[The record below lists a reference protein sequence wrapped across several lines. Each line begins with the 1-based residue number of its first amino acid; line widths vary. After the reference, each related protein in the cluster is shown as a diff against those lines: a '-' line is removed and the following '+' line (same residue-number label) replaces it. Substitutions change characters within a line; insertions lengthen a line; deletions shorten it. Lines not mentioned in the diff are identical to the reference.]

1 MTSTAPEQPPAITE
15 RAKWQAFAVAVSVAA
30 LTILDLSKVNVGL
43 PSIEKALGAGS
54 TELQLIVAGYA
65 LAFGLALVPA
75 GRLGDIYSRKVL
87 FSVGLISFTLAS
99 LACALAPS
107 VEFLLV
113 ARILQGVAAGIQM
126 PQVLGLVQQLF
137 QGPARGRAF
146 GIFGATI
153 GVATAFGPTIGGLL
167 IAVGGDQDGWR
178 LLFWMNIPL
187 GLAALFFALKLL
199 PSKANGARRK
209 TQLDL
214 VGIVLLGFSVLSLMI
229 PFVFTTGGPDDDPK
243 RWFWLAGFV
252 LGTAAFL
259 FWERDYA
266 RRGKSPVVHFSLFR
280 IASYRNGILVAT
292 AYFAAIPGTF
302 LLTTLYLQQGL
313 GALPVF
319 AGMVSIP
326 FALTSAASS
335 LIGGRIVERY
345 GRKLVVVGT
354 ATVIVGFC
362 LILAAATLTPPEQ
375 TIWWMAAAMA
385 VAGAGGG
392 LVISP
397 NQTLTLAEVP
407 LSEGGVAGSLA
418 QVGQRVGTAIG
429 VAAVSS
435 TFFATLYRDASDTA
449 KLDAYHQGFRNGIVI
464 AIALITVSLAVG
476 LVDLRSRAK
485 RGVRGVSLPVDP
497 ATPGPQAEDRPGLR
511 DT

>member
-1 MTSTAPEQPPAITE
+1 MTSSPPAPKLELTE
-15 RAKWQAFAVAVSVAA
+15 RAKWQAFAVAVGVAA

-43 PSIEKALGAGS
+43 PSIEKALGAGP

-75 GRLGDIYSRKVL
+75 GRLGDIYSRKLL
-87 FSVGLISFTLAS
+87 FSIGLIAFTLAS

-107 VEFLLV
+107 VGFLLV

-146 GIFGATI
+146 GIFGATV
-153 GVATAFGPTIGGLL
+153 GVATAFGPTLGGLL
-167 IAVGGDQDGWR
+167 IAIGGESDGWR

-187 GLAALFFALKLL
+187 GLIALFFAIRLL
-199 PSKANGARRK
+199 PKRPKGAVAK

-214 VGIVLLGFSVLSLMI
+214 VGILLLGISVFSLMV
-229 PFVFTTGGPDDDPK
+229 PFVFTTGGPDDDPR
-243 RWFWLAGFV
+243 RWFWLIGFAIGTV
-252 LGTAAFL
+252 LFL
-259 FWERDYA
+259 LWERDYG

-345 GRKLVVVGT
+345 GRKLVVIGT
-354 ATVIVGFC
+354 VTVIVGFV
-362 LILAAATLTPPEQ
+362 LILLAAILTPPDQ

-397 NQTLTLAEVP
+397 NQTLTLAEIPV
-407 LSEGGVAGSLA
+407 SEGGVAGSLA

-429 VAAVSS
+429 VAAVTS
-435 TFFATLYRDASDTA
+435 TFFATLYRDASDTD
-449 KLDAYHQGFRNGIVI
+449 KLTAYHEGFRNGILI
-464 AIALITVSLAVG
+464 AISLITVSLVVG
-476 LVDLRSRAK
+476 LFDLRARA
-485 RGVRGVSLPVDP
+485 RAQARETAAADASP
-497 ATPGPQAEDRPGLR
+497 ASDATTASDA
-511 DT
+511 